1 MPYLLVFVP
10 LYLRLPIYLFIQ
22 HLLNQCCILYNGSLR
37 DLIWNKYETNFFKT
51 TFSFHIKCLELSSSK
66 FWFLRKD
73 VKLYKKL
80 STYCIINLQDQT
92 KAIWQDSI
100 MVCKSGRIFN
110 LCVCLAATSNCT
122 NLNVSSRIKTRSVLL
137 NPFSNSFACH

>member
-1 MPYLLVFVP
+1 MLYLLVFVP

-37 DLIWNKYETNFFKT
+37 DLIWNKDVTNFFKT
-51 TFSFHIKCLELSSSK
+51 TFSFHIRCLELSSSK

-80 STYCIINLQDQT
+80 STYCILNLWAQT
-92 KAIWQDSI
+92 NAIWQDSI
-100 MVCKSGRIFN
+100 MVCKSGRIFS
-110 LCVCLAATSNCT
+110 VRLAATSNCT
-122 NLNVSSRIKTRSVLL
+122 NFNFSSRIKTRSVLF
-137 NPFSNSFACH
+137 NPVANVLCH